1 MRLPQLD
8 LRPTTV
14 QREHSKQS
22 PDAQKVRVVETSL
35 HALILDHCS
44 KEIVPKHFPRLEQL
58 PAALRTVVE
67 AVLDSERTNVP
78 RL

>member
-58 PAALRTVVE
+58 RTVVE